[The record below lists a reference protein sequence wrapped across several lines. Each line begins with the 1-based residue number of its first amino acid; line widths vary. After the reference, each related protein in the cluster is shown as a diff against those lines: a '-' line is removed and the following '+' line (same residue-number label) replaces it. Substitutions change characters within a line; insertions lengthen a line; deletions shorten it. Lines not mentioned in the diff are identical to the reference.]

1 MGRLT
6 IAVSKAKD
14 AFAPAGTALAWMHG
28 SNGSRRRFGGMKK
41 IVAVIR
47 PFKLEAVK
55 EVLGEAGAVGMTV
68 TEVRGVGRQRGHTE
82 TYRGAEYS
90 IEFQPKV
97 KVEIVVDDA
106 RVDSLVRHIVAA
118 AKTNKIGDGKVF
130 VTNVEQVVRIRTGET
145 GTSAI

>member
-1 MGRLT
+1 
-6 IAVSKAKD
+6 
-14 AFAPAGTALAWMHG
+14 
-28 SNGSRRRFGGMKK
+28 
-41 IVAVIR
+41 
-47 PFKLEAVK
+47 
-55 EVLGEAGAVGMTV
+55 MTV
-68 TEVRGVGRQRGHTE
+68 TEVRGFGRQRGHTE

-106 RVDSLVRHIVAA
+106 RVDALVRHIVAA

-145 GTSAI
+145 GPSAI